1 MPWIHAGSV
10 TGSAGSRQRPRWDD
24 FERRACL
31 LRGTQCQA
39 VCDALG
45 ELELAG
51 AAMPERGDGRGLRDV
66 QEIIRG
72 RELARFGQR
81 HVAAG
86 PKRPRIPGL
95 PNLSR

>member
-1 MPWIHAGSV
+1 MRQIHAGSV
-10 TGSAGSRQRPRWDD
+10 SGSAGSRQRPRWDD

-45 ELELAG
+45 EFELAG
-51 AAMPERGDGRGLRDV
+51 ATMPERGDGRGLRDV
-66 QEIIRG
+66 QEIVRG